1 MKWKDQER
9 FPSTRPSAPS
19 ERFNSN
25 SQVPNGAGH
34 GVREV
39 WSASVA
45 AASVAPTPLP
55 FLIIAKLG
63 FELGLSIG
71 LGRNRAEERIVLA
84 VRS

>member
-1 MKWKDQER
+1 MKWKEQEK
-9 FPSTRPSAPS
+9 FPSTRSSAPS
-19 ERFNSN
+19 EGFNGN
-25 SQVPNGAGH
+25 SQVPNGAEH

-45 AASVAPTPLP
+45 AASAPPPLP